1 MKILIQYIKPF
12 KGLVLLA
19 FLLAAINQTFSLFD
33 PMIFGKLIDE
43 FAKNPFL
50 DPAGNERTQAMFLK
64 GVGNMLLLLVGT
76 AMVSRIAK
84 AFQDYIVN
92 VIIQKFG
99 AALFTDG
106 LKHSMQLPYQ
116 AFEDQRSGE
125 TLSILTKARAD
136 CEKFISYVINVV
148 FGIVV
153 SVVFVSVYATR
164 LHWSIV
170 PIYIGGAS
178 MIAYVT
184 NLLSKKIKVIQKNI
198 VKETTSLAGTTTES
212 LRNIELVKSLGLTT
226 QEINRLN
233 NNTYKILA
241 LELKKV
247 KNIRSLSFIQGT
259 MVNALRQVITFTL
272 MWLIFK
278 EILTVGQ
285 LISLQFYSFFIFGP
299 LQEIGSII
307 LSYRET
313 EASLNNFDALMKK
326 PIDTPPANPIAIGE
340 IEQLAFKQVGFQ
352 HQTANFKA
360 IDQISFEAKKG
371 ETIAFVGP
379 SGAGKS
385 TLVKL
390 LVGLYQPQEGEILM
404 NGVNTAQIDMSEL
417 RNQISFVTQDT
428 QLFAGTIKENL
439 AFVAPAATEEDMLLA
454 LTKASCANI
463 LDKGGNG
470 LATVIGEGGLKL
482 SGGEKQRLSIA
493 RALLRHPHLLIFD
506 EATSS
511 LDSLTEES
519 ITDTI
524 RDLSKEREQIT
535 IMIAHRL
542 STIIHATRIYVL
554 EKGTVIESGNHQSL
568 LEEKGLYMPC
578 GDNKLENV
586 KDTNYLS
593 SLSNLFFKYSITEG
607 SSSPSISLNSNSIA
621 FVLNLISSKE
631 TKIDT
636 VKVSKLAA
644 KMNFAIAW

>member
-1 MKILIQYIKPF
+1 MKILFQYIKPF

-19 FLLAAINQTFSLFD
+19 FILAAINQTFSLFD
-33 PMIFGKLIDE
+33 PMIFGNLIDE
-43 FAKNPFL
+43 FAKNPIV
-50 DPAGNERTQAMFLK
+50 DAAGHKRTQSDFLR
-64 GVGNMLLLLVGT
+64 GVSNMLLLLVGT

-84 AFQDYIVN
+84 AFQDYTVN

-136 CEKFISYVINVV
+136 CEKFISYVVNVL
-148 FGIVV
+148 FGIIV
-153 SVVFVSVYATR
+153 SVIFVSIYATR
-164 LHWSIV
+164 LHWSII

-178 MIAYVT
+178 LIAYVT
-184 NLLSKKIKVIQKNI
+184 NLLSKQIKVIQKTI

-212 LRNIELVKSLGLTT
+212 LRNIELIKSLGLTT
-226 QEINRLN
+226 QEIQRLN

-247 KNIRSLSFIQGT
+247 KNVRSLSFIQGT
-259 MVNALRQVITFTL
+259 MVNFLRQVITFTL

-313 EASLNNFDALMKK
+313 EASLNNFEALMKK
-326 PIDTPPANPIAIGE
+326 PIDQTPSNPTAIGE
-340 IEQLAFKQVGFQ
+340 IQHLAFNQVGFQ

-360 IDQISFEAKKG
+360 IDNISFEAKKG

-390 LVGLYQPQEGEILM
+390 LVGLYQPQEGQIL
-404 NGVNTAQIDMSEL
+404 VNDVNSNNIDMTVL

-439 AFVAPAATEEDMLLA
+439 AFVAPNATEEDMLMA
-454 LTKASCANI
+454 LTKASCSNI
-463 LDKGGNG
+463 LDKGGSG
-470 LATVIGEGGLKL
+470 LATLIGEGGLKL

-511 LDSLTEES
+511 LDSITEES

-524 RDLSKEREQIT
+524 RQLSAEREQIT

-554 EKGTVIESGNHQSL
+554 EKGQVIEKGTHDSL
-568 LEEKGLYMPC
+568 LSEKGLYYAMWRQQI
-578 GDNKLENV
+578 GERRMAN
-586 KDTNYLS
+586 
-593 SLSNLFFKYSITEG
+593 
-607 SSSPSISLNSNSIA
+607 
-621 FVLNLISSKE
+621 
-631 TKIDT
+631 
-636 VKVSKLAA
+636 
-644 KMNFAIAW
+644 

>member
-84 AFQDYIVN
+84 AFQDYTVN

-153 SVVFVSVYATR
+153 SVVFVSIYATR

-313 EASLNNFDALMKK
+313 EASLNNFEALMKK
-326 PIDTPPANPIAIGE
+326 PIDTPPVNPIAIGE
-340 IEQLAFKQVGFQ
+340 IEHLAFKHVGFQ

-390 LVGLYQPQEGEILM
+390 LVGLYEPQEGEILM
-404 NGVNTAQIDMSEL
+404 NGVNTAQIDMSAL

-524 RDLSKEREQIT
+524 RDLSKEREQVT

-568 LEEKGLYMPC
+568 LEEKGLYYAMWRQQI
-578 GDNKLENV
+578 GERKGN
-586 KDTNYLS
+586 
-593 SLSNLFFKYSITEG
+593 
-607 SSSPSISLNSNSIA
+607 
-621 FVLNLISSKE
+621 
-631 TKIDT
+631 
-636 VKVSKLAA
+636 
-644 KMNFAIAW
+644 